1 MRQFDEMRS
10 HHDMGGLPAGPV
22 ERGEHV
28 LAIWEKRVDAL
39 AALLS
44 ERGLRRVDE
53 ARRQIEALAPNA
65 YDAMSYYERWMA
77 AIGNGLLARGVVTA
91 DEIASAMT
99 KVEARLA
106 AERDQHA
113 HDHPHDHDHDHDH
126 AHGDREPPHPKQ
138 PDEEESPLAYYQVM
152 EIAVR
157 ELLIGKGIISP
168 ADLRRMIERIDART
182 PAQGARVVARA
193 WSDAA
198 FKERLLKNGA
208 AACRE
213 LGIDMGETHLVVLE
227 NKPELHNVV
236 VCTLCSCY
244 PRMVLGLP
252 PDWYKSRNYRSR
264 VVREPRAVLGEF
276 GTHIPDNVAVRVHD
290 STADMRYL
298 VLPERPK
305 GTDGWSEERLAAL
318 VTRDSMIGVARAA
331 EPG

>member
-1 MRQFDEMRS
+1 MRHYDDMRS

-22 ERGEHV
+22 DRNEHV

-77 AIGNGLLARGVVTA
+77 AIGNGLLARGVLTA
-91 DEIASAMT
+91 DEIAHAMGA
-99 KVEARLA
+99 VEARLL
-106 AERDQHA
+106 AERHEHEHDGHDHA
-113 HDHPHDHDHDHDH
+113 HDHDHL
-126 AHGDREPPHPKQ
+126 PHPKQ
-138 PDEEESPLAYYQVM
+138 PDEEDAPLAYYQVM
-152 EIAVR
+152 EVAVR
-157 ELLIGKGIISP
+157 ELLIAKGIISP
-168 ADLRRMIERIDART
+168 ADIRRMLERMDGRV
-182 PAQGARVVARA
+182 PENGARVVAKA
-193 WSDAA
+193 WTDPAYKA
-198 FKERLLKNGA
+198 RLLKDGA

-227 NKPELHNVV
+227 NRPDLHNVV

-252 PDWYKSRNYRSR
+252 PDWYKSRAYRSR
-264 VVREPRAVLGEF
+264 VVREPRKVLTEF
-276 GTHIPDNVAVRVHD
+276 GTNIPDSVAVRVHD

-305 GTDGWSEERLAAL
+305 GTEGWSEERLAAL
-318 VTRDSMIGVARAA
+318 VNRDSMIGVSRAN
-331 EPG
+331 EPA

>member
-1 MRQFDEMRS
+1 MREHDDMRS

-28 LAIWEKRVDAL
+28 LALWEKRVDAL
-39 AALLS
+39 AMLLG

-77 AIGNGLLARGVVTA
+77 AIGNGLLARGVLSA
-91 DEIASAMT
+91 DEIARAMGA
-99 KVEARLA
+99 VEARLA
-106 AERDQHA
+106 AERDA
-113 HDHPHDHDHDHDH
+113 HDHDGHDHTHDHDHL
-126 AHGDREPPHPKQ
+126 PHPKQ
-138 PDEEESPLAYYQVM
+138 PDEEDAPLAYYQVM
-152 EIAVR
+152 EVAVR
-157 ELLIGKGIISP
+157 ELLIAKGIISP
-168 ADLRRMIERIDART
+168 ADIRRMLERMDGRV
-182 PAQGARVVARA
+182 PENGARVVAKA
-193 WSDAA
+193 WTDPAYKA
-198 FKERLLKNGA
+198 RLLANGA
-208 AACRE
+208 ASCRE

-252 PDWYKSRNYRSR
+252 PDWYKSRAYRSR
-264 VVREPRAVLGEF
+264 VVREPRAVLAEF
-276 GTHIPDNVAVRVHD
+276 GTDIPDNVAVRVHD

-318 VTRDSMIGVARAA
+318 VNRDSMIGVSRAN